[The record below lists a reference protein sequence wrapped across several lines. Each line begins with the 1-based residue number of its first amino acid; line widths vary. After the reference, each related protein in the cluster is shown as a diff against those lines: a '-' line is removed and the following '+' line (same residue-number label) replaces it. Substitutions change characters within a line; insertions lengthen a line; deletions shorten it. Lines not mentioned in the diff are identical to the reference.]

1 MDSIVEG
8 EIVNKNEYS
17 LFVKV
22 ADLDIDAF
30 LHWNDLTYLNNGEE
44 ELAKFKKG
52 DKVKAN
58 DEIGIVFTNESTG
71 KTILKFNIFNEL
83 KPENPATWLAR

>member
-1 MDSIVEG
+1 MENIFQTIKICLV
-8 EIVNKNEYS
+8 
-17 LFVKV
+17 
-22 ADLDIDAF
+22 F
-30 LHWNDLTYLNNGEE
+30 LL
-44 ELAKFKKG
+44 KKG
-52 DKVKAN
+52 DKVEAN